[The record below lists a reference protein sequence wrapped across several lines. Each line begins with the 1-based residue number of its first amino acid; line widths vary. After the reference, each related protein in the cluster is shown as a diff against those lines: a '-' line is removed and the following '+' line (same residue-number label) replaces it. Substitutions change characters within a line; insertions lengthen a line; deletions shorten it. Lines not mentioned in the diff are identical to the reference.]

1 MLFRSTGC
9 YTILII
15 ALVLSMPIVPYIQN
29 KYCRAILGKNVES
42 LVGAAIFLVSVL
54 MCISGSYNPFIYFNF

>member
-1 MLFRSTGC
+1 
-9 YTILII
+9 
-15 ALVLSMPIVPYIQN
+15 MPIVPYIQN